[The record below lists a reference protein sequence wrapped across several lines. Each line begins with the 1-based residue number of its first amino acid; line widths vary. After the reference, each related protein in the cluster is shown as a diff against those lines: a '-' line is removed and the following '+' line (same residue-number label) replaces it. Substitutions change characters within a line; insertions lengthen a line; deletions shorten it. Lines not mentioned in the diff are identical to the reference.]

1 MNSPSVDPNK
11 VDNSLPNVLD
21 ELDIH
26 TALVDV
32 TGPKMWIHTNFA
44 KLLKTS
50 LESTGSRKDLADFAR
65 SKLGRNSKCYLY
77 GRQTS

>member
-1 MNSPSVDPNK
+1 MTDSRCPPGQNLVVLVLIRQWNLVMNSPSVDPNK

-32 TGPKMWIHTNFA
+32 TGPKM
-44 KLLKTS
+44 
-50 LESTGSRKDLADFAR
+50 
-65 SKLGRNSKCYLY
+65 
-77 GRQTS
+77 